1 MVVFAIGPAIIL
13 IMKGIAVLYGWYM
26 VNQITWESLLDGD
39 LNPFDSDD
47 DDEGGGWLE
56 PVKTALGIGTLVV
69 VGVVLLAAR
78 GRK

>member
-26 VNQITWESLLDGD
+26 VNHITWESLLDGD

-47 DDEGGGWLE
+47 DDEGGGWTPTVTVGAGLGLA
-56 PVKTALGIGTLVV
+56 VGAVILLVAL
-69 VGVVLLAAR
+69 R